1 MKKVYFIVLFVF
13 LLNDVFSQ
21 NNAAFSTEELRFQNV
36 ETLGKSIPV
45 NEIHTYKIIDSI
57 MKPEAYLI
65 RNFENK
71 KGTLSIA
78 IKNNEVFHVYEL
90 FSSGYVMDTL
100 NSKEKSKAYRM
111 ITEPSLEIVE
121 VKRSKLDKFKSEE
134 LIVKF
139 SYTRVGCPDCNQTQ
153 ATIINGYILFDFD
166 KLQLLKLINLDRTTL
181 AQNLMNLKPLE
192 GFKVEFMEGYIKMKK
207 RKYYYKDNKLIAD

>member
-1 MKKVYFIVLFVF
+1 MKKVYFIVLFFF
-13 LLNDVFSQ
+13 LLNAVFSQ
-21 NNAAFSTEELRFQNV
+21 NNAAFSTEGLRFQNV

-57 MKPEAYLI
+57 SKPEAYLI
-65 RNFENK
+65 RNFDNK
-71 KGTLSIA
+71 IGTLSIA

-90 FSSGYVMDTL
+90 FSNGYVMDTL
-100 NSKEKSKAYRM
+100 NAKEKSKAYRM
-111 ITEPSLEIVE
+111 ITEPSLEIVD
-121 VKRSKLDKFKSEE
+121 VKRCKLDNFKSEE

-181 AQNLMNLKPLE
+181 VQNLINLKNLE
-192 GFKVEFMEGYIKMKK
+192 GFKVEFMDGYIKMKK

>member
-1 MKKVYFIVLFVF
+1 MKKVYFTVLFVF
-13 LLNDVFSQ
+13 MLNAVFSQ
-21 NNAAFSTEELRFQNV
+21 NKAAFSTEELRFQNV

-57 MKPEAYLI
+57 TKPEAYLI
-65 RNFENK
+65 RNFDNK
-71 KGTLSIA
+71 IGTLSIA

-100 NSKEKSKAYRM
+100 NAKEKSKAYRM
-111 ITEPSLEIVE
+111 ITEPSLEIVD
-121 VKRSKLDKFKSEE
+121 VKRCKLDNFKSEE

-181 AQNLMNLKPLE
+181 AQNLMNLKDLE
-192 GFKVEFMEGYIKMKK
+192 GFKVEFMDGYVKMKK
-207 RKYYYKDNKLIAD
+207 RKYYYKDNKLIAN

>member
-1 MKKVYFIVLFVF
+1 MKKVYFTVLFVF
-13 LLNDVFSQ
+13 ILNAVFSQ
-21 NNAAFSTEELRFQNV
+21 NKAAFSTEELRFQNV

-57 MKPEAYLI
+57 TKPEAYLI
-65 RNFENK
+65 RNFDNK
-71 KGTLSIA
+71 IGTLSIA

-100 NSKEKSKAYRM
+100 NAKEKSKAYRM
-111 ITEPSLEIVE
+111 ITEPSLEIVD
-121 VKRSKLDKFKSEE
+121 VKRCKLDNFKSEE

-181 AQNLMNLKPLE
+181 AQNLMNLKDLE
-192 GFKVEFMEGYIKMKK
+192 GFKVEFMDGYVKMKK
-207 RKYYYKDNKLIAD
+207 RKYYYKDNKLIAN